1 MNAALNVNIGQTVR
15 RVITEKKISQAELG
29 RILNT
34 SSTYVTRLLKKETI
48 DTNTL
53 CELCKKLDYNF
64 FEDFM
69 PKFDFS
75 DEEEYNAYMEIEERK
90 LRRGFYLTY
99 PHIGNRIMEWLKEI
113 KVTQAELG
121 ERLGVTHQE
130 VSRLLKNKS
139 IDTGKLVQISVC
151 LNYNFFSCFYNWY
164 DDEETIEANKADG
177 IMGQYL
183 GVEKVF
189 HSGTESITGLL
200 SDPSLDKYRGTIK
213 NICNL
218 INLLYKENEELRNKL
233 K

>member
-75 DEEEYNAYMEIEERK
+75 DEEYNAYMEIEERK

-99 PHIGNRIMEWLKEI
+99 PHIGNRIMEWLKE
-113 KVTQAELG
+113 
-121 ERLGVTHQE
+121 RLKLRQQ
-130 VSRLLKNKS
+130 RLIRL
-139 IDTGKLVQISVC
+139 
-151 LNYNFFSCFYNWY
+151 
-164 DDEETIEANKADG
+164 
-177 IMGQYL
+177 M
-183 GVEKVF
+183 
-189 HSGTESITGLL
+189 
-200 SDPSLDKYRGTIK
+200 
-213 NICNL
+213 
-218 INLLYKENEELRNKL
+218 
-233 K
+233 